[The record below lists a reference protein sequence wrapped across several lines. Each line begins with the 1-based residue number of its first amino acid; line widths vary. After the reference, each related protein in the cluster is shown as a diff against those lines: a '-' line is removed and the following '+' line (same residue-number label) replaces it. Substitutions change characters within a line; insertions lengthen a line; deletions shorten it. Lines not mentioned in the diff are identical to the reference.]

1 MPRLK
6 TRWTDTVDYKCPLSE
21 YPRPQMVRNDWQC
34 LNGEYDF
41 TVNSN
46 ADEIPE
52 SFDEKITVPF
62 APESYLSGIERTIEP
77 EDYLWYRKKFILDD
91 CFEGKRTILHFEAV
105 DWRCMIYINGKAV
118 GSHQGGYL
126 PFSFDITNYLRE
138 GYNELIVRVCD
149 PTETSW
155 QDRGKQ
161 IRKST
166 GFWYTAT
173 SGIWQTVW
181 LEPVNEAHIEN
192 IRITPNIDS
201 KEVRIETTLSVKK
214 NMQLKAIVKKGDDL
228 VFAGKIET
236 DQVIKLSD
244 IHLWSP
250 EDPFLYD
257 TVIALCDDDGKIS
270 DVISSYFGMRKFSIS
285 YDEKSVPRLYLN
297 NKPYFQTGL
306 LDQGY
311 WPDGGMT
318 PPCDEAMIF
327 DIKSMKELGFN
338 MLRKHIKIESR
349 RWYYHCDRL
358 GMIVWQDMVCG
369 AKRIDMLLVGVLPN
383 IFIRSIKDNH
393 YSAFGV
399 DSEEC
404 RREHEQAAYDTVE
417 HLYNC
422 TSIGCW
428 VPFNEGWGQF
438 DAKRIGES
446 IKRYDP
452 TRIVDH
458 ASGWHDQKGPD
469 LKSIHQYI
477 LPFIMPKN
485 DGRPIVLS
493 EFGGY
498 SRIIEQH
505 VWNRQ
510 KSFGYVMFKTKKTLT
525 KAYKNLFKYQIFP
538 AQKRGL
544 SACVYTQVSD
554 VEFEVNGIYTYDREL
569 LKIDADA
576 VREINLKLRGVANE

>member
-1 MPRLK
+1 MNVLK
-6 TRWTDTVDYKCPLSE
+6 TRWTDWVDIEKPLCE
-21 YPRPQMVRNDWQC
+21 YPRPQLVRQDWQC
-34 LNGEYDF
+34 LNGEFDF
-41 TVNSN
+41 TITDRV
-46 ADEIPE
+46 DEIPE
-52 SFDEKITVPF
+52 SFDEKIIVPF
-62 APESYLSGIERTIEP
+62 APESYLSGIGKTIEP
-77 EDYLWYRKKFILDD
+77 ENYIWYKKRFILDD
-91 CFEGKRTILHFEAV
+91 CFKDKRTILHFEAV
-105 DWRCMIYINGKAV
+105 DWRCMVYVNGKAV
-118 GSHQGGYL
+118 GTHQGGYL
-126 PFSFDITNYLRE
+126 PFSFDITDFICD
-138 GYNELIVRVCD
+138 GYNELVVRVYD

-161 IRKST
+161 VRKST

-181 LEPVNEAHIEN
+181 LEPVNEAHIES
-192 IRITPNIDS
+192 IKLTPDLDS
-201 KEVRIETTLSVKK
+201 SEIRIETDLSAKSDYILRAIIKK
-214 NMQLKAIVKKGDDL
+214 EDKFI
-228 VFAGKIET
+228 FTGKIET
-236 DQVIKLSD
+236 DQSIKLSEV
-244 IHLWSP
+244 HPWSP
-250 EDPFLYD
+250 ADPFLYD
-257 TVIALCDDDGKIS
+257 LIIALCDGDGKIV
-270 DVISSYFGMRKFSIS
+270 DVVTSYFGMRKFSIG
-285 YDEKSVPRLYLN
+285 YDEKAVPRLYFN

-369 AKRIDMLLVGVLPN
+369 AKSIDMLLVGVLPN
-383 IFIRSIKDNH
+383 IFIRGIKDNH
-393 YSAFGV
+393 YALFGV

-404 RREHEQAAYDTVE
+404 RREHEKAVYDTVE

-428 VPFNEGWGQF
+428 VPFNEAWGQF
-438 DAKRIGES
+438 DAKRIAENVKS
-446 IKRYDP
+446 TDP

-458 ASGWHDQKGPD
+458 ASGWHDQKGPE

-477 LPFIMPKN
+477 LPFITPKN
-485 DGRPIVLS
+485 DGRPTVLS

-498 SRIIEQH
+498 SRIVEGH
-505 VWNRQ
+505 VWNRR
-510 KSFGYVMFKTKKTLT
+510 KSFGYVMFKTKKSLT
-525 KAYKNLFKYQIFP
+525 KAYKRLYEHQIIP
-538 AQKRGL
+538 GLKRGL

-569 LKIDADA
+569 LKPDAET
-576 VREINLKLRGVANE
+576 VKRINMKLRGVADE